1 MKKSI
6 IALAA
11 VLCVALFG
19 CSSKTSSEKVD
30 IQDEALTVDNVLDNA
45 EKYVGDTIVIE
56 GECSHLCK
64 HGGRKAFLASA
75 KADRLLRAEAAGS
88 TFGAFPKESIHKVL
102 QVKGVLVED
111 RIDEAA
117 VQKMEA
123 DYAKVEEVHG
133 ENVEVG
139 CESEKAAQG
148 QAEINT
154 FAARMKD
161 YRTKIA
167 ERQAKEGKAY
177 LSFYHLN
184 AISYEI
190 VKSEKK

>member
-1 MKKSI
+1 MKNTI
-6 IALAA
+6 LASVAMFCLLMTACGTNKETQTEVEEQGA
-11 VLCVALFG
+11 V
-19 CSSKTSSEKVD
+19 
-30 IQDEALTVDNVLDNA
+30 TVDYVLDNA
-45 EKYVGDTIVIE
+45 ESLVGDTIEIE

-64 HGGRKAFLASA
+64 HGGRKAFIASA
-75 KADRLLRAEAAGS
+75 KDDRTLRAEAKGE
-88 TFGAFPKESIHKVL
+88 FGAFPKETIHQVIR
-102 QVKGVLVED
+102 VKGVVVED
-111 RIDEAA
+111 RIDETAI
-117 VQKMEA
+117 QTMEA
-123 DYAKVEEVHG
+123 QYGKLQETHG

-139 CESEKAAQG
+139 CDAEKAAQG

-177 LSFYHLN
+177 LSFYHVD
-184 AISYEI
+184 ASSYEI